1 MSKPH
6 KRRGNPEFRRF
17 VSPPAP
23 PTAAIE
29 ARLME
34 LLTPGTFANL
44 KNVTDKERH
53 LRERVL
59 TLPVMAAI
67 MLSLVYRQV
76 RYLSE
81 IVRVLEQE
89 GLLWVEAR
97 SVSKQALSQRL
108 MSLPASLFMQMFH
121 QVVERIRAT
130 STTASVSQSWQKVQ
144 QQFGAV
150 WIADGS
156 TLERLQRQLGQLQ
169 AQQKNP
175 LAGKLMMVVEVFS
188 HRPVAAW
195 YDQDAQRHETSW
207 WDELLALLPHGGLLV
222 LDLGFFGFE
231 WFDTMSATGKYFL
244 TRQKQHVRYQLV
256 QTLDAGTYYRDEI
269 IQMGVHHTNPCQH
282 PVRQVSVLWG
292 KTWYRYLTNVL
303 DPRLLSAQQVCQ
315 LYRCRWRIEEAFLLT
330 KRLLGL
336 AYLWAGGRNAV
347 QIQIYTTWIFY
358 AVLND
363 LCTEVA
369 VALQQPLER
378 ISVEMVFRSLYH
390 FARAQQRDATV
401 ELIPFLVQHQRS
413 LGLVKQERK
422 RQRHRQAQA
431 LDIWANSLT

>member
-6 KRRGNPEFRRF
+6 KRRGNPDFRHF
-17 VSPPAP
+17 VLPPAP
-23 PTAAIE
+23 PTEAIE
-29 ARLME
+29 VRLSE

-44 KNVTDKERH
+44 KTVSDKGRQ
-53 LRERVL
+53 LRDRVL

-67 MLSLVYRQV
+67 VLSLVYRQV

-81 IVRVLEQE
+81 ILRVLEHE
-89 GLLWVEAR
+89 GLMWVDAL

-108 MSLPASLFMQMFH
+108 MSLPADLFVGLFN

-130 STTASVSQSWQKVQ
+130 PTPARVSESWQQVQ
-144 QQFGAV
+144 QQFGVV

-156 TLERLQRQLGQLQ
+156 TLERLQRHLGQLQ
-169 AQQKNP
+169 AELKNP
-175 LAGKLMMVVEVFS
+175 LAGKLMMVVEAFT

-195 YDQDAQRHETSW
+195 YADDAQCHETTW
-207 WDELLALLPHGGLLV
+207 WDELLALLPVGGLLV
-222 LDLGFFGFE
+222 IDLGFFGFE
-231 WFDTMSATGKYFL
+231 WFDRMSSAGQYFL
-244 TRQKQHVRYQLV
+244 TRQKQHVRYQV
-256 QTLDAGTYYRDEI
+256 VKTLSCGTHYRDEI
-269 IQMGVHHTNPCQH
+269 IQMGVHHTDPCQY

-292 KTWYRYLTNVL
+292 HRWYRYLSNVL
-303 DPRLLSAQQVCQ
+303 EPQRLSARQVCE
-315 LYRCRWRIEEAFLLT
+315 LYRRRWQIEDAFLLT

-336 AYLWAGGRNAV
+336 AYLWVGGRNGV
-347 QIQIYTTWIFY
+347 QIQLYATWTFY

-390 FARAQQRDATV
+390 FSRARQRDATV

-413 LGLVKQERK
+413 LGLVKAQRK
-422 RQRHRQAQA
+422 RQRHKVAQS
-431 LDIWANSLT
+431 LDIWAKSLT